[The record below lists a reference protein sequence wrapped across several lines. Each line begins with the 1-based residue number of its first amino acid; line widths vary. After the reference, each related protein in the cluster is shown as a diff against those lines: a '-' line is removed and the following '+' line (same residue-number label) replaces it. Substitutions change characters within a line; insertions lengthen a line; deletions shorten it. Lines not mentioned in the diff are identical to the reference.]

1 MIQSILCIAAV
12 LFLITLAICL
22 KGTIVPKL
30 IKLSGFV
37 CAIMATFM
45 PNYTIVIRNYSFDVS
60 IVNFIFGCNLN
71 VPYGNDTTVVGNI
84 YYVFLFILPV
94 AGILM
99 TIIKDTKLS
108 NIITAVISLVGLFTG
123 CILLFK
129 QIIIRDIVA
138 ININIG
144 IVFMFIAYAVTLI
157 ISIIRIY
164 ATIHKDNNK
173 VPVTPVKIKSENI
186 EAYMRE
192 SNKTVC
198 DDCGEENLKSSK
210 FCKKCGKEL

>member
-1 MIQSILCIAAV
+1 MIQSILCVAAA
-12 LFLITLAICL
+12 LFLITVAICL

-37 CAIMATFM
+37 CAIIAAFM

-60 IVNFIFGCNLN
+60 IVNFILGCNLD
-71 VPYGNDTTVVGNI
+71 VPVGNDPMVVGNI

-94 AGILM
+94 AGILI
-99 TIIKDTKLS
+99 TIIRDTKLS
-108 NIITAVISLVGLFTG
+108 NIITAVISLMGLFTG

-129 QIIIRDIVA
+129 QIVIRDIVA

-144 IVFMFIAYAVTLI
+144 IVFMFIAYAVALI

-164 ATIHKDNNK
+164 ATIYKDNDK
-173 VPVTPVKIKSENI
+173 ISVTPDKIKNKNI
-186 EAYMRE
+186 EDYMRE
-192 SNKTVC
+192 NNRTVC
-198 DDCGEENLKSSK
+198 VNCGEENLKYSK
-210 FCKKCGKEL
+210 FCKKCGEEL